1 MNAKH
6 KQGRHR
12 RRQRRQ
18 RRRRHKKATQ
28 ILMAPRIKRINEPAL
43 TFY

>member
-12 RRQRRQ
+12 RRLR